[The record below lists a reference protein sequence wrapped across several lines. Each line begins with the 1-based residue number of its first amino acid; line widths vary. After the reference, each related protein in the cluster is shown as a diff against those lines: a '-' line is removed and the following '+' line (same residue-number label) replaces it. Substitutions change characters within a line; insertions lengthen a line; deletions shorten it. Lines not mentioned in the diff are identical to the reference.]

1 MSRGR
6 ARSATGGTLLERFT
20 GRFGTTTAVAL
31 ALVAQT
37 LLSNKAFGTA
47 LGIVPGVSLYLVAA
61 VVYLMSW
68 RARDRSGA
76 ASTSGGEPGGA
87 GHPPAWEWG
96 LIILI
101 LLGGLYLRLYRID
114 FIPPGLNNDEAIN
127 ALEASEIMKR
137 DGFPTVTERGLQRES
152 LFHYLAAIS
161 MRNGELLS
169 NLMGAM
175 PAVFGLRTIAVRD
188 PAGREMLELIF
199 PLRVVS
205 IGIGMITILAL
216 YLFARSRFGPRVAL
230 LAALLL
236 AVSPWHLLYSR
247 VGLRAI
253 LAPLFAIATIGFFL
267 RAMERG
273 RRPDRPVWHTILD
286 HAAWGVLL
294 GLGLWTY
301 TSFRVVPVAIL
312 LFLLLH
318 RFVDP
323 SRSAI
328 GSGERRPIL
337 VGIGVAAVLTV
348 LNISLSGLGLLG
360 FFLRGAYASLPGV
373 KSFGANLLH
382 SVTMLNYLPM
392 RYGVVQT
399 NDFIGDG
406 VSAVYP
412 LLGFEPETVP
422 VAAFATLG
430 LIGVAWSMTGGRR
443 ERTLGFLGLTILA
456 LWVLVGPTGPSLTR
470 MLLLVP
476 WVSLLAALVA
486 WQMFD
491 ELSRLAWR
499 PGRWIA
505 VAAVAGLAIAA
516 PVQGFQQHFLRVGR
530 SERAM
535 KFFWP
540 TQTIMGI
547 FSRTAVPPGS
557 ILYVLHSYGRETITY
572 LIGDRP
578 DLYLI
583 NDPATLDLQGIGNM
597 KRSVAFVIEKSE
609 YSRPFAEVLRYLIN
623 EYRAY
628 ADVREYADPRFDPDN
643 IIFYLFAISKDASG
657 RPVAP
662 PGAEPSLL
670 PGAGPD
676 PFGAPQSFPG
686 VPPPPP

>member
-1 MSRGR
+1 MTKQPRM
-6 ARSATGGTLLERFT
+6 ERIA
-20 GRFGTTTAVAL
+20 GRFGTTIAVVL

-37 LLSNKAFGTA
+37 LLSNKAFGIA
-47 LGIVPGVSLYLVAA
+47 LGIVPGVVLYVVAA
-61 VVYLMSW
+61 VVYLMS
-68 RARDRSGA
+68 RRERERSDA
-76 ASTSGGEPGGA
+76 AATSGRESGSA
-87 GHPPAWEWG
+87 GRTPAWEWG

-101 LLGGLYLRLYRID
+101 LVGGLYLRLYRID
-114 FIPPGLNNDEAIN
+114 AIPPGLNNDEAIN
-127 ALEASEIMKR
+127 ALEASEIMQR

-152 LFHYLAAIS
+152 LFHYLVAIS
-161 MRNGELLS
+161 MRNADLLS
-169 NLMGAM
+169 NLMVAM
-175 PAVFGLRTIAVRD
+175 PAVFNLRTIAVRD
-188 PAGREMLELIF
+188 PAGREMLELIL
-199 PLRVVS
+199 PLRAVS
-205 IGIGMITILAL
+205 IGIGVITILAL
-216 YLFARSRFGPRVAL
+216 YLFARSRFGSRVAL
-230 LAALLL
+230 LAALFL

-253 LAPLFAIATIGFFL
+253 LAPLFAIATIGLFL
-267 RAMERG
+267 SAIERG
-273 RRPDRPVWHTILD
+273 RRPDHPIWRSFLD
-286 HAAWGVLL
+286 HAAWGVFL

-301 TSFRVVPVAIL
+301 TSFRVVPIAIL
-312 LFLLLH
+312 AFLLLH
-318 RFVDP
+318 RFIDP

-328 GSGERRPIL
+328 RSGERRPIL
-337 VGIGVAAVLTV
+337 IGAGVAALLLVV
-348 LNISLSGLGLLG
+348 NISLSGLGPLG
-360 FFLRGAYASLPGV
+360 FMLRGAYASLPGMQ
-373 KSFGANLLH
+373 SYGSNLLH

-399 NDFIGDG
+399 KDFIGDG

-430 LIGVAWSMTGGRR
+430 LLGVAWSMTRGRR
-443 ERTLGFLGLTILA
+443 ERTLGLLGLTILT

-470 MLLLVP
+470 MLMIVP
-476 WVSLLAALVA
+476 WVSLLAALVV
-486 WQMFD
+486 WQLLD

-505 VAAVAGLAIAA
+505 AAAVAVLVAAV
-516 PVQGFQQHFLRVGR
+516 PVQAFQQHFLRVGR
-530 SERAM
+530 SETAM

-540 TQTIMGI
+540 TQTIMAI
-547 FSRTAVPPGS
+547 FSRTTIPPGP

-583 NDPATLDLQGIGNM
+583 NDPATLDLPAIGNM
-597 KRSVAFVIEKSE
+597 KRSAIFVVEKSE
-609 YSRPFAEVLRYLIN
+609 YSRPFAEVLRYLVN

-628 ADVREYADPRFDPDN
+628 GDMRDYADPRFDPDD
-643 IIFYLFAISKDASG
+643 IIFYRFAILKDAAG

-662 PGAEPSLL
+662 PGADPSLFP

-686 VPPPPP
+686 VPPPP